1 MNTRLL
7 CLALF
12 AAVPAALAQ
21 NVLTVLEPNGP
32 QVVRAADL
40 GNSLIEVNGKLV
52 ASKGTQYGLRKVA
65 AYRKG
70 LVKFSQLAV
79 KETRTE
85 DNSLVLYG
93 NDFDAYVGSDV
104 PLKHCFLVLEITIE
118 NEHRLIMSELKDLN
132 PGEQLKIRISSRTNE
147 HLDEKHYLLHVFSDG
162 LELLNSTM
170 SEDYIAQQAKKTDE
184 LLMKNRPDS
193 PVRMA
198 RGTAPAV
205 PVHPAE
211 LLAQGVAGTAK
222 VSCSI
227 DAQGTVTAVEV
238 VEATHPQFGEALAA
252 AARQWKFEPAV
263 KDHQY
268 VAATAVI
275 PYSFKLPAPAAAK

>member
-12 AAVPAALAQ
+12 TAVPAALAQ
-21 NVLTVLEPNGP
+21 NVLTVLESSGP
-32 QVVRAADL
+32 QVVRAASL
-40 GNSLIEVNGKLV
+40 GNALIEVNGKLV
-52 ASKGTQYGLRKVA
+52 IAGGTQFGLRKAA

-70 LVKFSQLAV
+70 LIKFSQLAV
-79 KETRTE
+79 RETRTE
-85 DNSLVLYG
+85 ENTLVTFG
-93 NDFDAYVGSDV
+93 NDFDAYLTSDT
-104 PLKHCFLVLEITIE
+104 PLKHCFIVLEITIE
-118 NEHRLIMSELKDLN
+118 NEKGLYMSELKDLN
-132 PGEQLKIRISSRTNE
+132 PGEQHKIRISARSRE

-162 LELLNSTM
+162 VELLNSTM

-184 LLMKNRPDS
+184 LLLKNRPDS

-205 PVHPAE
+205 PVYPPG

-222 VSCSI
+222 VSCTI
-227 DAQGTVTAVEV
+227 DAQGAVTAVDV
-238 VEATHPQFGEALAA
+238 VEATNPQFGESLAA

-275 PYSFKLPAPAAAK
+275 PYSFKLPAPAAK